1 MKKIKLTIIIIYV
14 TSFVIISGL
23 TIFII
28 VKKVEQGIS
37 LYFQE
42 KPSQEI
48 QLPFDEQ
55 EVDKLI
61 NDLKRY
67 KFIE

>member
-14 TSFVIISGL
+14 ISFIIISGL
-23 TIFII
+23 TIFLI
-28 VKKVEQGIS
+28 VKNVEQGIS
-37 LYFQE
+37 LYFRE
-42 KPSQEI
+42 KSSQEI
-48 QLPFDEQ
+48 QLPLQEQ